1 MSKRD
6 GKGARNRP
14 LTRRV
19 FMGNKKDPETT
30 PWPQIYPC
38 MLDTTWYKGYL
49 GGKADEQIF
58 TYIEDPDGWREDAVE
73 DAVEDATGEDAE
85 NGDE

>member
-1 MSKRD
+1 
-6 GKGARNRP
+6 
-14 LTRRV
+14 
-19 FMGNKKDPETT
+19 
-30 PWPQIYPC
+30 